1 MKTIKDTPLLV
12 LLVMEAA
19 DKCLAAYNAGNLSEA
34 WEQAGE
40 MAACSEAIELAAKK
54 ELQK

>member
-1 MKTIKDTPLLV
+1 MKTIKDTALLV
-12 LLVMEAA
+12 SLVMEAA
-19 DKCLAAYNAGNLSEA
+19 GKCLAAYQAGNIEET

-40 MAACSEAIELAAKK
+40 MAACSAEIELAAKK